1 MLSRNV
7 VSLTTALAIFDLTR
21 AACVMH
27 NKLDDVEAQKAE
39 GVPDTLC
46 TPGGDGEFQF
56 AMVVSQVS
64 VPTFDS
70 GSALAGLAGSEGFVI
85 FDSQC
90 VPLAAYGPE
99 GEGNDC
105 GVPYEMNYIEGKPLV
120 VNSINWNVAD
130 PSFSFDFDGQHRTSW
145 GEECGGCNT
154 YYTDGGLRPV
164 QQCKCGFYVG
174 TCTLDNVQ
182 DQPMEYPETKDALCI
197 PPPLGSGHYRLSL
210 DTRFSTIGLYD
221 SECHSVGTYRVG
233 PEELAAGC
241 ALPMKINYFG
251 DDRIITIR
259 HLATDVYADGWNVDD
274 PAFMFGFEGRTY
286 GSTDDWCADCKGQG
300 SDDEL
305 NQGCMCGFYGGA

>member
-7 VSLTTALAIFDLTR
+7 VSLTTALAILDLTR

-27 NKLDDVEAQKAE
+27 NKLDDVKAQKAE

-46 TPGGDGEFQF
+46 TPGGDGEYQF

-120 VNSINWNVAD
+120 TRAFPSILMDNIA
-130 PSFSFDFDGQHRTSW
+130 HRGVRSVEDVIPTIRMAGCGLCSSANAASTSVPAHSTTSKTSRW
-145 GEECGGCNT
+145 ST
-154 YYTDGGLRPV
+154 RRRKTRSAFLHHWAA
-164 QQCKCGFYVG
+164 G
-174 TCTLDNVQ
+174 TT
-182 DQPMEYPETKDALCI
+182 
-197 PPPLGSGHYRLSL
+197 GSL

-241 ALPMKINYFG
+241 ALPLEINYFG

-259 HLATDVYADGWNVDD
+259 HLATDVYADGWNVDE
-274 PAFMFGFEGRTY
+274 PAFVFEFEGRSY

-305 NQGCMCGFYGGA
+305 NQGCMCGFYGGN